1 MSKEECPRCHTVRQD
16 KPREGVGYARRYA
29 CGTTVNDDNEVL
41 QQGRLCFEKE
51 YKSRLAFA
59 EQACEV
65 FVDQLVQRNERIRE
79 LEAEVER
86 LTEENAHMRTMLKAA
101 SAIALMDDD

>member
-86 LTEENAHMRTMLKAA
+86 LTEENAQMRTMQGR
-101 SAIALMDDD
+101 